1 MTFTR
6 ARSPLALTLAFVVAC
21 SLSPASL
28 IASTG
33 AASFSGQVLQSDGRT
48 PQAAV
53 TVILVDGQ
61 RQSRVQATTG
71 EDGTFRIEG
80 APTGSYSLIVDTA
93 DGAFIA
99 VESLT
104 LAAGVNPRQTL
115 TLRRGPQAAGG
126 AGQSL
131 AGVTWGQWLIAGAV
145 VIAAVVIANEV
156 TDDSEEPASP
166 F

>member
-6 ARSPLALTLAFVVAC
+6 ARSPLALTLASVLAC

-33 AASFSGQVLQSDGRT
+33 VASFSGQVLQSDGKA

-61 RQSRVQATTG
+61 RQARAQATTG
-71 EDGTFRIEG
+71 EDGTFRIDG
-80 APTGSYSLIVDTA
+80 APTGTYSLIVDTA
-93 DGAFIA
+93 DGAFLA

-115 TLRRGPQAAGG
+115 TLRRGPQAASG

-131 AGVTWGQWLIAGAV
+131 AGVTWGQWLIAGAI
-145 VIAAVVIANEV
+145 VIAALAIVNEV
-156 TDDSEEPASP
+156 TDSSEAPASP